1 MTRGFFVHLPVGE
14 DGRAGL
20 PDGLLGSAGFP
31 EGFIGLGL
39 LAVLPTVFPVVV
51 VPGAVPVVE
60 PADGEG
66 LVPMFPEDAPPE
78 AVPPA
83 PAAPPVW
90 ADAIVLESA
99 SAPAN
104 TKVMIFMVVSCGR
117 DPTKRQAPCL
127 VPDSTAALRG
137 PPNRLS

>member
-1 MTRGFFVHLPVGE
+1 MTRGFSFHLPVGE

-31 EGFIGLGL
+31 DGFIGLGL
-39 LAVLPTVFPVVV
+39 LAVLPTVLPVVV
-51 VPGAVPVVE
+51 VPDAVPVVE
-60 PADGEG
+60 PTDGEA
-66 LVPMFPEDAPPE
+66 LVPMVPEDAPPE

-90 ADAIVLESA
+90 ANAIVLESA

-104 TKVMIFMVVSCGR
+104 TKVMIFMVVSCG
-117 DPTKRQAPCL
+117 
-127 VPDSTAALRG
+127 
-137 PPNRLS
+137 

>member
-1 MTRGFFVHLPVGE
+1 LQGRKQIEKKPRMTWGFFVHLPVGE

-39 LAVLPTVFPVVV
+39 LAVLPTALPVVV

-60 PADGEG
+60 PAEGEG
-66 LVPMFPEDAPPE
+66 LVPMVPEDAPPE

-90 ADAIVLESA
+90 ANAIVLESA

-104 TKVMIFMVVSCGR
+104 TKVMIFMVVSCG
-117 DPTKRQAPCL
+117 
-127 VPDSTAALRG
+127 
-137 PPNRLS
+137 